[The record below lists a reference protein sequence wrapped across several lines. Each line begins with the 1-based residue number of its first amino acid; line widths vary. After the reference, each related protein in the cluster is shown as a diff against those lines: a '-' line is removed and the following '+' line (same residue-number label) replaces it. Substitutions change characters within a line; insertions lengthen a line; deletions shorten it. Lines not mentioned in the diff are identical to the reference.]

1 MKLNQ
6 HTIDTLK
13 NFAGI
18 NTNILIKEGDE
29 LSTISTMRN
38 IFARAKVSDSF
49 TNQFGIY
56 DLNEFLSAVSGFSK
70 PELSLKDKY
79 MTISS
84 EGSKSKVKYYYSD
97 PSVIVSPT
105 KEVNMPDAD
114 VTFSLGDALR
124 PGSILDSHDELQV
137 QEMINI
143 SRLAKRA
150 NEKDVQVMIE
160 GPGHVP
166 LNEVAANVRLAKSL
180 IGDVPY
186 YVLGPLVTDI
196 ASGHDH
202 IASAIGA
209 AVSASEGVDLLCYLT
224 PSEHLALPNAEE
236 VKAGLI
242 AYRIAAHA
250 GDLVK
255 LREKSIKWDMK
266 MTEARRT
273 LDWEKQL
280 ALSIDPENAAKIHG
294 RTGQHPGNN
303 VPCTMCGGAC
313 VYLMLPQQ
321 RKYEKAP
328 EKLEQSS

>member
-114 VTFSLGDALR
+114 VTFSLTESNYKELLKMAA
-124 PGSILDSHDELQV
+124 ILKSPD
-137 QEMINI
+137 
-143 SRLAKRA
+143 LA
-150 NEKDVQVMIE
+150 
-160 GPGHVP
+160 
-166 LNEVAANVRLAKSL
+166 L
-180 IGDVPY
+180 IGTKGGDIVLKVCDKKNDTSNTFDITVGQNATADYTFYFKVENMKMLDGDYDV
-186 YVLGPLVTDI
+186 
-196 ASGHDH
+196 S
-202 IASAIGA
+202 
-209 AVSASEGVDLLCYLT
+209 VSS
-224 PSEHLALPNAEE
+224 
-236 VKAGLI
+236 
-242 AYRIAAHA
+242 
-250 GDLVK
+250 
-255 LREKSIKWDMK
+255 KSISHFKNKKLPIEYWI
-266 MTEARRT
+266 
-273 LDWEKQL
+273 
-280 ALSIDPENAAKIHG
+280 ALEPDSTITK
-294 RTGQHPGNN
+294 
-303 VPCTMCGGAC
+303 
-313 VYLMLPQQ
+313 
-321 RKYEKAP
+321 
-328 EKLEQSS
+328 